1 MRLIVN
7 SMLLNFLRNFVLWE
21 FVLLNSDELCQS
33 VMLIQKQTEQKS
45 LKLCVKF
52 SGKTSENLHPVK
64 DLYFDDHH
72 NSVVLVIDDPNTV
85 ISL

>member
-1 MRLIVN
+1 M
-7 SMLLNFLRNFVLWE
+7 
-21 FVLLNSDELCQS
+21 LLNSDELCRS

-52 SGKTSENLHPVK
+52 SGKTSENLQPVK

-72 NSVVLVIDDPNTV
+72 NSVVLVIDDPDTL

>member
-1 MRLIVN
+1 M
-7 SMLLNFLRNFVLWE
+7 
-21 FVLLNSDELCQS
+21 LLNSDELCRS
-33 VMLIQKQTEQKS
+33 VILIQEQTEQKS

-52 SGKTSENLHPVK
+52 SGESSEGLLPVK

-72 NSVVLVIDDPNTV
+72 NSVVLVIDDPNAV

>member
-1 MRLIVN
+1 M
-7 SMLLNFLRNFVLWE
+7 
-21 FVLLNSDELCQS
+21 LLNSDELCRS
-33 VMLIQKQTEQKS
+33 VILIQEQTDQKS

-52 SGKTSENLHPVK
+52 SGKSSEGLLPVK

-72 NSVVLVIDDPNTV
+72 NSVVLVIDDPNAV

>member
-1 MRLIVN
+1 M
-7 SMLLNFLRNFVLWE
+7 
-21 FVLLNSDELCQS
+21 LNSDELCRS
-33 VMLIQKQTEQKS
+33 VMLIQKQVEQKN

-52 SGKTSENLHPVK
+52 SGKTNENLQPVK

-72 NSVVLVIDDPNTV
+72 NSVVLVIDDPDTV

>member
-1 MRLIVN
+1 LV
-7 SMLLNFLRNFVLWE
+7 
-21 FVLLNSDELCQS
+21 NSDELCRS
-33 VMLIQKQTEQKS
+33 LMLIQKQSEQKS

-52 SGKTSENLHPVK
+52 SGKTSENLQPVK

-72 NSVVLVIDDPNTV
+72 KIVVLVIDDPDTL

>member
-1 MRLIVN
+1 M
-7 SMLLNFLRNFVLWE
+7 
-21 FVLLNSDELCQS
+21 LLNSDELCRS
-33 VMLIQKQTEQKS
+33 VILIQEQTEQKS

-52 SGKTSENLHPVK
+52 SGKSSEGFLPVK

-72 NSVVLVIDDPNTV
+72 NSVVLVIDDPNAV

>member
-1 MRLIVN
+1 
-7 SMLLNFLRNFVLWE
+7 
-21 FVLLNSDELCQS
+21 
-33 VMLIQKQTEQKS
+33 MLIQKQTEQKS

-52 SGKTSENLHPVK
+52 SGKTSENLQPVK

-72 NSVVLVIDDPNTV
+72 NSVVLVIDNPDTL

>member
-1 MRLIVN
+1 
-7 SMLLNFLRNFVLWE
+7 
-21 FVLLNSDELCQS
+21 LLNSDEVCRS

-52 SGKTSENLHPVK
+52 SGKASENLQPVK

-72 NSVVLVIDDPNTV
+72 NSVVLVIDDPNAV

>member
-1 MRLIVN
+1 MV
-7 SMLLNFLRNFVLWE
+7 
-21 FVLLNSDELCQS
+21 NSDELCRS
-33 VMLIQKQTEQKS
+33 LMLIQKQSEQKS

-52 SGKTSENLHPVK
+52 SGKTSENLQPVK

-72 NSVVLVIDDPNTV
+72 KIVVLVIDDPDTG